1 MGHLVGAPYKILVVD
16 DSAMMR
22 ELVFAAV
29 SRMGNVDLVE
39 AADGMEA
46 LQVVTNGW
54 RPELVITDINMPV
67 IDGLG
72 LIERLRAHPEVS
84 AVPIIVITTEL
95 ATEERDKALALGA
108 NSYVTKPIQA
118 RAMIDAIKALLP
130 AR

>member
-1 MGHLVGAPYKILVVD
+1 VAAPYKILVVD

-46 LQVVTNGW
+46 LEVVTNGW

-67 IDGLG
+67 MGGLA
-72 LIERLRAHPEVS
+72 LVERLRANAEL
-84 AVPIIVITTEL
+84 AQVPIIVITTER
-95 ATEERDKALALGA
+95 ATEERDRAIALGA
-108 NSYVTKPIQA
+108 NSYVNKPIQA

-130 AR
+130 ER